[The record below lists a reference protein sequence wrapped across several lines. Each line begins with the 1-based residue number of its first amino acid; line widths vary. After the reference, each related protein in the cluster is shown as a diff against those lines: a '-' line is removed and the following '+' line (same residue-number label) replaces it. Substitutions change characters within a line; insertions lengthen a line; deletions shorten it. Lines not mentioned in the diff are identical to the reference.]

1 MYHYKKTRINV
12 DLGSSREM
20 ALPIAVCK
28 ECRSIIGEK
37 IAFAYSVDHI
47 TLEWL
52 HLHPLCFLTLLKGG
66 KRSYEVECEDDELK
80 EILICAGEAW
90 TRQYSQT
97 DVLAEIRRRLM
108 ESPLFGE

>member
-1 MYHYKKTRINV
+1 M
-12 DLGSSREM
+12 DLGSSRELT
-20 ALPIAVCK
+20 LPIAVCK

-52 HLHPLCFLTLLKGG
+52 HLHPLCFLTLLLEGG

-90 TRQYSQT
+90 TRQFSYS
-97 DVLAEIRRRLM
+97 DVLAEVRKRLM
-108 ESPLFGE
+108 EIQRFQ

>member
-1 MYHYKKTRINV
+1 MYCYLKTKI
-12 DLGSSREM
+12 DMGMLGLH
-20 ALPIAVCK
+20 LPIAVCK

-52 HLHPLCFLTLLKGG
+52 HLHPLSFLTLLLKEG
-66 KRSYEVECEDDELK
+66 KRSYEVECDDDELK

-108 ESPLFGE
+108 ESPLFGG

>member
-12 DLGSSREM
+12 DLGSSREL

-28 ECRSIIGEK
+28 ECCSIIGEK
-37 IAFAYSVDHI
+37 TAFAYSVDHI

-52 HLHPLCFLTLLKGG
+52 HLHPLSFLILHEKQRKKG
-66 KRSYEVECEDDELK
+66 YEVECDDDELK
-80 EILICAGEAW
+80 EILIYAGEAW

-97 DVLAEIRRRLM
+97 DVLAEIRKRLM
-108 ESPLFGE
+108 EIQRFQ